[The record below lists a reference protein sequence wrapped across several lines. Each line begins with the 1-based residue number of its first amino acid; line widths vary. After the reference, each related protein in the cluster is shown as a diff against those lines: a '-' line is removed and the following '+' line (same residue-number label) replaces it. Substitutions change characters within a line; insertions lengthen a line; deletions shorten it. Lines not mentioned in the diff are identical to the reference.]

1 MGHIWLHKSMR
12 LLYYDLPVVIMI
24 MCGRPRYMSTNW
36 WLWKKCLSLEQKCIL
51 RFLICQTRY
60 TMGTSKH
67 NLIVVCSRAGNR
79 ANVCT
84 LACWN
89 CQNQCSNGDD
99 ITFGM
104 YTHLCNIRMY
114 LWPSLY
120 REMKYI
126 CTKMCALVCA
136 CFYMIKDEFV
146 CLVHEDTSLL
156 LAKIYILA
164 SMFVCRF
171 VCLSVCLSVC

>member
-1 MGHIWLHKSMR
+1 MIAYQPFIFRVHQTCFISSCCESLLLTMILNLWVIIRGYCSVFVYADINVQHNSPCVGDIGTPSFMGHIWLHKSMR
-12 LLYYDLPVVIMI
+12 LLYYDFPVVIMI

-36 WLWKKCLSLEQKCIL
+36 WLWKKCLSLEQKLIL

-79 ANVCT
+79 VNVCT

-104 YTHLCNIRMY
+104 YT
-114 LWPSLY
+114 
-120 REMKYI
+120 YI
-126 CTKMCALVCA
+126 
-136 CFYMIKDEFV
+136 
-146 CLVHEDTSLL
+146 
-156 LAKIYILA
+156 
-164 SMFVCRF
+164 
-171 VCLSVCLSVC
+171 SVTIAV